1 MRCSETWARSDFACS
16 RHPWRPSH
24 VGFGAA
30 PETWGDNAEACLFVP
45 RWFKYIQMIHGYI
58 YYMIHDDFMMISWW
72 FHDDFIGLSR
82 LPSYEVDTARYDCY
96 AIHVPHCACILWFCL
111 KWLACSSGGL
121 GCGRSI
127 WFFEASNLAKITFAL
142 RDTVTVRR
150 REVSRKWF
158 LTKNMFALAQ
168 GNIQKVLFLV
178 VGSSQAF

>member
-1 MRCSETWARSDFACS
+1 MVWGVRRRGQGPTSPAPGIRGGHPMLALVQLLRLGETMLKPVSSYLDDSNIFKWYM
-16 RHPWRPSH
+16 
-24 VGFGAA
+24 VTYI
-30 PETWGDNAEACLFVP
+30 TW
-45 RWFKYIQMIHGYI
+45 
-58 YYMIHDDFMMISWW
+58 FMMISWW

-96 AIHVPHCACILWFCL
+96 AIHVPHCACILWFCPE
-111 KWLACSSGGL
+111 WLACSSGGL